1 MKIHKQIIAN
11 GLEWKPC
18 VYCSKRFVF
27 GEIIT
32 AITNDSGDD
41 CRYWYCAECFEKFWF
56 APMPVPVERNENYQL
71 VIIKDNKLTLCP
83 RPISPAEYMLRNNCD
98 SQLKQGSFYVFNQ
111 RMA

>member
-1 MKIHKQIIAN
+1 
-11 GLEWKPC
+11 
-18 VYCSKRFVF
+18 
-27 GEIIT
+27 
-32 AITNDSGDD
+32 
-41 CRYWYCAECFEKFWF
+41 
-56 APMPVPVERNENYQL
+56 VPVERNENYQL